1 MEETTSL
8 HHDSFVPD
16 SFAKVEYKLF
26 SYWEQVCLL
35 FCVLC
40 NVIFFFTEQVQ
51 LIEFGGVLDSCGLR
65 SIWDKIT
72 SQNTAVSPCSSLHTP
87 ATHSS
92 LHTPAPHT
100 PLHTPAPHSFLRQS
114 VFRYTHRTSAN
125 ASPVRAIVEE
135 SNYLPVKERSPL
147 ISPAM
152 KGRSYP
158 RTKVHAT
165 VAHSPRGR
173 HEM

>member
-8 HHDSFVPD
+8 HHDSFVLH
-16 SFAKVEYKLF
+16 SFAKVEYKLC
-26 SYWEQVCLL
+26 SYWEQLCLL

-87 ATHSS
+87 A
-92 LHTPAPHT
+92 PHT

-125 ASPVRAIVEE
+125 APLVRAIVEE

-152 KGRSYP
+152 KERSP
-158 RTKVHAT
+158 LRTQVHAT